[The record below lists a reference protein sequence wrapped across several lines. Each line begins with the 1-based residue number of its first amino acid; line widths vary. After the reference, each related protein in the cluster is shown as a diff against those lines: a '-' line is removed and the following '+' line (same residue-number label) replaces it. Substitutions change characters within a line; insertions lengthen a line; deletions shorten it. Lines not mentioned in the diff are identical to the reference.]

1 MEFLVRSPLTI
12 IFGSI
17 VLPIIVSTIAYY
29 WHSAHRNNLDA
40 VLKQD
45 MLERGFSADEIVQVV
60 RAGKTKFVKRDAQ
73 EQPRFKTA
81 VRIHD

>member
-1 MEFLVRSPLTI
+1 MESLFRSPLPI
-12 IFGSI
+12 IFGWM
-17 VLPIIVSTIAYY
+17 TITTVVATVAYY